1 MRPLL
6 LVLALF
12 GFCAQDKGTRKL
24 EWKLAPGHAAEFAYL
39 DKAGKPLADQK
50 LVVFASEL
58 TPSSNRI
65 AIDTWE
71 QIPVA
76 LVFQLPPEPIKG
88 ASGWEFDRFF
98 FNEWSESYD
107 YSTNGS
113 FKPVCARGRYILKIQ
128 KKGDDEIATIEG
140 SIVLNEVRR
149 DLVNSAVK
157 VTVTKIELGTLAT
170 SAQYSLSKG
179 MLLKAAWQYRAK
191 AQDRE
196 VARIVQRNLEMHPM
210 LEFREDVELDAAKV
224 QPAIDV
230 SIGRAVEWL
239 KKQQKNG
246 AWTSAVK
253 GGPPGNDAVSLT
265 SVVVRA
271 LAAAGV
277 KPDDPAILAAS
288 KTLRSTP
295 PQENFTLCQQ
305 ILALA
310 AKSPT
315 KEEADDLR
323 RFVEEIQKRREART
337 GGWAPVPGKNEY
349 STAFLTA
356 LALEALAAAPD
367 ARVSDE
373 TFK

>member
-196 VARIVQRNLEMHPM
+196 VARIV
-210 LEFREDVELDAAKV
+210 
-224 QPAIDV
+224 
-230 SIGRAVEWL
+230 EWL